1 MPAPDMNVHT
11 NYWSHL
17 FGTKLF
23 KSQKLQ
29 LDPAPLTNLLATLFI
44 ITFSGRFIVLAT
56 ARTISL
62 ACCLVGQSNRL
73 YRTVCFLVQRR
84 SSSSARRTV
93 GSLSSSAEEKYLS
106 RSKEAWSG
114 VASSPVSCWVR
125 GRKYNS

>member
-1 MPAPDMNVHT
+1 MYM
-11 NYWSHL
+11 YMHL
-17 FGTKLF
+17 FTGQPIRQSIHTCAWLEID
-23 KSQKLQ
+23 SAL
-29 LDPAPLTNLLATLFI
+29 LTSLLATLFI
-44 ITFSGRFIVLAT
+44 MTFSGRSIVLAT

-93 GSLSSSAEEKYLS
+93 GSLLSSVEEKYRS

-114 VASSPVSCWVR
+114 VASSPVSCWE
-125 GRKYNS
+125 KIME